1 MLMHL
6 SFEIGIFYLGQLT
19 RSSTLYMLQQNP
31 LRKKKNRAVVSC
43 RASTN
48 WMAQG

>member
-31 LRKKKNRAVVSC
+31 LRKLNRAVVSC